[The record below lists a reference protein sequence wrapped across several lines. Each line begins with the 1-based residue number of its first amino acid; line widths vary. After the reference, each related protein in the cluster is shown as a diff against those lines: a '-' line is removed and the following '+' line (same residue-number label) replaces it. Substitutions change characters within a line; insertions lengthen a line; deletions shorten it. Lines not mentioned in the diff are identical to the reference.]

1 MRRSNYFIV
10 YLLFCIVQALFDNFF
25 LFPQYV
31 VLSIL
36 PALIMSLPPKHGTP
50 FAIIVAFL
58 TGALVDFIGTGTLGL
73 TSMALMPVALMR
85 MPILRLISEDDY
97 VFYSNDS
104 PAAHQSTSETI
115 LCCIFANIIYFAVF
129 IPVESAGTRPFWF
142 DALRFLISCIVSSL
156 LGFLLSF
163 YFSRRQAV
171 D

>member
-1 MRRSNYFIV
+1 MRQSSYFIV
-10 YLLFCIVQALFDNFF
+10 YLLLCIVQALFDNFF
-25 LFPQYV
+25 LFSQYV

-36 PALIMSLPPKHGTP
+36 PVLIMSLPPRHGTP

-97 VFYSNDS
+97 AFYRNDP
-104 PAAHQSTSETI
+104 PATHQSTSEAL
-115 LCCIFANIIYFAVF
+115 LCSIFAYIIYFAVF

-142 DALRFLISCIVSSL
+142 DALRFLISCTVSLL
-156 LGFLLSF
+156 LGFLLSL
-163 YFSRRQAV
+163 YFSRKQAG